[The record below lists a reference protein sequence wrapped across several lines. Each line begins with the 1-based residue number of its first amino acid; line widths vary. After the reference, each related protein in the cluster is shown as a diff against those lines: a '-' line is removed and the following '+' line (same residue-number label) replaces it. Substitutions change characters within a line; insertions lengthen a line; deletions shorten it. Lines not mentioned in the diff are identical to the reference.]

1 MRIHNLRVLCKTA
14 GSPAFENGL
23 LKADRIIS
31 INGTKIPDI
40 HMNVIDDLVEG
51 VQSDAIELEI
61 ERGKKIFKK
70 RIKTRSLI

>member
-1 MRIHNLRVLCKTA
+1 
-14 GSPAFENGL
+14 
-23 LKADRIIS
+23 
-31 INGTKIPDI
+31 
-40 HMNVIDDLVEG
+40 MNVIDDLVEG